1 MNKGL
6 FYRIFTLLSYSV
18 NYDRIKDYEK
28 KEFKGNS
35 KLLPILAHNS

>member
-6 FYRIFTLLSYSV
+6 FYRIFALLSYSV

-28 KEFKGNS
+28 TEFKGNYKFIP
-35 KLLPILAHNS
+35 KLADNS

>member
-18 NYDRIKDYEK
+18 NYDKIKNYEK
-28 KEFKGNS
+28 KEFKGNF
-35 KLLPILAHNS
+35 KLIFTLAYNP